1 MMKSLDER
9 FWSHVMASFL
19 VFLATSFFG
28 SISYGE
34 ALLDGPFETF
44 YSNGQVKEKGV
55 YRDGKREGRWEQF
68 YVGGQLKSKG
78 DFENGD
84 GVVKWFDKEG
94 QWLSTERWVEGEDG
108 ERRLDEF
115 DENEQ
120 LIQRTYLRDSE
131 PVRTEW
137 FDEDGNLTETEFY

>member
-19 VFLATSFFG
+19 VFLGTPFFG
-28 SISYGE
+28 SLSHGE
-34 ALLDGPFETF
+34 ALLEGPFKTF
-44 YSNGQVKEKGV
+44 YPNGQVKEKGA
-55 YRDGKREGRWEQF
+55 YKDGERDGRWEQF
-68 YVGGQLKSKG
+68 YAGGQLKSKG
-78 DFENGD
+78 NFENGD

-120 LIQRTYLRDSE
+120 LIQRTYLRESE